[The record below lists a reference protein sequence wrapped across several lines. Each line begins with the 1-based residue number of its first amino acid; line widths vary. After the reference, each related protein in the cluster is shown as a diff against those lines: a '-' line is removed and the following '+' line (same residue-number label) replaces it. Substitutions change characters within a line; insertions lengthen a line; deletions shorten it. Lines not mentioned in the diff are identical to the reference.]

1 MSEKLAKSTLVK
13 TIKFAKLLRLTIIEY
28 AHIKYANIKNA
39 IKLTRLSQ
47 SAFNKK
53 LAYSA

>member
-1 MSEKLAKSTLVK
+1 MSEKLAKSTLVN

-28 AHIKYANIKNA
+28 AHIKYANIQNA

-47 SAFNKK
+47 SENNKK
-53 LAYSA
+53 L